1 MMLIDCHNHIDSKQ
15 FHKDIDKVLER
26 AKKAGV
32 KAIINNGL
40 LPESNR
46 KTLELASKHDVI
58 KAALG
63 LYPVDVLN
71 LKMSDKD
78 IDDEIDFIQK
88 NKDKIVAVGE
98 IGLDF
103 YWVKEDYKRQRQKEL
118 FQKMI
123 DLAIEIKKPI
133 IVHSRKAEKETIE
146 IIEKSGIKKVMMHCF
161 CGTIEL
167 VKRIEKNGWYLS
179 IPCTV
184 VRSAHFQQVV
194 KEVNI
199 NKLLTET
206 DGPYLSPFPRKRNE
220 PANIAVSVKKI
231 AEIKNMDEEETGKNI
246 FMNFQH
252 LFL

>member
-15 FHKDIDKVLER
+15 FQKDIDKVLER
-26 AKKAGV
+26 AKEAGV

-46 KTLELASKHDVI
+46 KTLELAEKYDLI

-78 IDDEIDFIQK
+78 IDDEIDFIRK
-88 NKDKIVAVGE
+88 NKNKIVAVGE
-98 IGLDF
+98 IGLDY
-103 YWVKEDYKRQRQKEL
+103 YWVKDDYKRQRQKEL

-123 DLAIEIKKPI
+123 ELAIEIKKPI

-167 VKRIEKNGWYLS
+167 VKRIEKNGWYQS

-184 VRSAHFQQVV
+184 VRSSHFQQVV
-194 KEVNI
+194 KEVNV

-206 DGPYLSPFPRKRNE
+206 DGPYLSPFPGKRNE

-231 AEIKNMDEEETGKNI
+231 AEIKNMDEEETAKNI
-246 FMNFQH
+246 FMNYQH
-252 LFL
+252 MFL